1 MVPKHCKE
9 CHPCRKE
16 GDIVMKKLLLCP
28 HWNHTMSATFIELD
42 TAEIDDFPSL
52 GTMQHVHTPAGWPR
66 LPAILICT
74 YVLPCARGA
83 CNTRPRSGVSAFA
96 CLLDL
101 CKTSERAGVRIQG
114 PRVLILRQV
123 KYHKLNTKCTT
134 KAATPNK

>member
-1 MVPKHCKE
+1 
-9 CHPCRKE
+9 
-16 GDIVMKKLLLCP
+16 MKKLLLCP

-83 CNTRPRSGVSAFA
+83 CNTRPRSGM
-96 CLLDL
+96 CLRL
-101 CKTSERAGVRIQG
+101 SPRPVQNERKGRCQDT
-114 PRVLILRQV
+114 R
-123 KYHKLNTKCTT
+123 
-134 KAATPNK
+134 AARADPTPG